1 MVSVVGDWGLLHPLH
16 HLHVGR
22 DVLPVSGGPLE
33 TTRGILNQWSWWRSG
48 NDISHVANLV
58 QCWYWNL
65 SCGSWTSHS
74 SSATSGHIKCA
85 RFWSR
90 FQMLFCGHLVCVS
103 TSTYTVSSKTVYTVI
118 LLFSRVPYHIQKN
131 FWPFFNSP
139 GDEDFKTHLTLLPR
153 WKIDQV
159 TAQNV
164 RQTGFWKY
172 HFDGR
177 FCFFIEGVANF
188 RVNYLSHF

>member
-1 MVSVVGDWGLLHPLH
+1 MLHASTLTSVIILMLMMRPPTPPKWLMLLLPGDTWQC
-16 HLHVGR
+16 LHVPSR
-22 DVLPVSGGPLE
+22 LHTSPQSSQHCPWCWCLPPLGKD
-33 TTRGILNQWSWWRSG
+33 TWQFL
-48 NDISHVANLV
+48 HVP
-58 QCWYWNL
+58 CWLPTSEL
-65 SCGSWTSHS
+65 STHYCLY
-74 SSATSGHIKCA
+74 
-85 RFWSR
+85 R
-90 FQMLFCGHLVCVS
+90 
-103 TSTYTVSSKTVYTVI
+103 VSSKTVYTVI

-159 TAQNV
+159 TAQNI
-164 RQTGFWKY
+164 RQTWFWKY

>member
-1 MVSVVGDWGLLHPLH
+1 M
-16 HLHVGR
+16 
-22 DVLPVSGGPLE
+22 
-33 TTRGILNQWSWWRSG
+33 
-48 NDISHVANLV
+48 
-58 QCWYWNL
+58 
-65 SCGSWTSHS
+65 
-74 SSATSGHIKCA
+74 
-85 RFWSR
+85 
-90 FQMLFCGHLVCVS
+90 
-103 TSTYTVSSKTVYTVI
+103 SSKTVYTVI

-188 RVNYLSHF
+188 RVNYLSHLKINFQNSCAHFAANFLNFPKHPQHFEFWWYWKEICKFKQKSAFFKKCWF

>member
-1 MVSVVGDWGLLHPLH
+1 MKSFYALCVITKRYIKVRSKCTSSQFMKDIRFHAHSVTSNHQKKV
-16 HLHVGR
+16 
-22 DVLPVSGGPLE
+22 
-33 TTRGILNQWSWWRSG
+33 
-48 NDISHVANLV
+48 ISKLI
-58 QCWYWNL
+58 Y
-65 SCGSWTSHS
+65 
-74 SSATSGHIKCA
+74 
-85 RFWSR
+85 R
-90 FQMLFCGHLVCVS
+90 
-103 TSTYTVSSKTVYTVI
+103 VSSKTVYTVI